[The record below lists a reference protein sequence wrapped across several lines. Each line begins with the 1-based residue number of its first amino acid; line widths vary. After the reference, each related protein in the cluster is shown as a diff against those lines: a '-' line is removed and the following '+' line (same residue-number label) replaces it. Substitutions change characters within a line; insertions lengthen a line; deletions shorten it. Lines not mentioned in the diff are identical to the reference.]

1 MRPPSDS
8 SGRRRDRPPTGTH
21 CACPGPRPAGHTEEP
36 EACVTQ
42 GGRAGS
48 TNYGPETLGP
58 PPFSQHTRLLRSCCH
73 PNFLRACSAWLY
85 LIKSPPLALLCLV
98 FLLWA
103 PDSYATDASAPAP
116 YAPPPLPDKRTTN
129 WWLTTALGAR
139 VHFQAVGRAL
149 RRLETEVSISRY
161 SATRLQAPEVL
172 WINPEEPPLA
182 MPAEGEPQWGN
193 T

>member
-1 MRPPSDS
+1 M
-8 SGRRRDRPPTGTH
+8 
-21 CACPGPRPAGHTEEP
+21 PGPKARRAHGGAGSVCDP
-36 EACVTQ
+36 R
-42 GGRAGS
+42 RAGRKHKLRPRN
-48 TNYGPETLGP
+48 TRP

-129 WWLTTALGAR
+129 WWLTTALGAT

-182 MPAEGEPQWGN
+182 MPAAGEPQWGN